1 MTKETQPIPS
11 PKALIALESLRV
23 AVAKALD
30 RKRRLGQYAVMWEN
44 GAPVLIGEDAPPG
57 DASPGDASATLPADP
72 TLPPHS

>member
-1 MTKETQPIPS
+1 MTKKTQPIPS

-44 GAPVLIGEDAPPG
+44 GAPVLIGEDAPG
-57 DASPGDASATLPADP
+57 DGSPKLPANSA
-72 TLPPHS
+72 LPPHS